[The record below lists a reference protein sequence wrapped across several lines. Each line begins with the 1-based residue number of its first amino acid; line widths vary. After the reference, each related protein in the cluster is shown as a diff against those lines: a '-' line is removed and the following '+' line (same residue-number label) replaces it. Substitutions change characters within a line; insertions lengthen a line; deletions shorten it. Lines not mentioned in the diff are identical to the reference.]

1 MIRSRKWLFFH
12 LFLFR
17 RFVGTLVCIS
27 HNRLTR
33 TPQMSPFKICTF
45 KELAIS
51 KEFFCG
57 DAKMSLY
64 LNSPHNAAVSIFK
77 SPKECRVNACMGGC
91 VCVWFNWKQKEKA
104 PKHKIELETEQNK
117 TNLQSAAYP
126 TEPMF
131 SIKIEP
137 RRYWNQPNWRALMK
151 SLVKGLTDH
160 WLYTL

>member
-1 MIRSRKWLFFH
+1 
-12 LFLFR
+12 
-17 RFVGTLVCIS
+17 
-27 HNRLTR
+27 
-33 TPQMSPFKICTF
+33 MSPFKICTF

-91 VCVWFNWKQKEKA
+91 VCMIQLKTKGKT
-104 PKHKIELETEQNK
+104 PKHKIELETEQNE

-131 SIKIEP
+131 RIKIEP
-137 RRYWNQPNWRALMK
+137 RPY
-151 SLVKGLTDH
+151 
-160 WLYTL
+160 

>member
-1 MIRSRKWLFFH
+1 MIIFSFIP
-12 LFLFR
+12 FR
-17 RFVGTLVCIS
+17 RFVGTLMCIS

-57 DAKMSLY
+57 DAKMSHY

-91 VCVWFNWKQKEKA
+91 VCMIQLKTKGKT

-131 SIKIEP
+131 RIKIEP